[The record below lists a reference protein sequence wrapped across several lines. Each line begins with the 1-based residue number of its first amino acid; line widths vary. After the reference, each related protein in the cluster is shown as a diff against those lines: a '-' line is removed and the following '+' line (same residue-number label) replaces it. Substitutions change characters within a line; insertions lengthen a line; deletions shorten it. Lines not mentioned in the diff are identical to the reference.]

1 MSEEVKTEKK
11 TRTAAVSEKK
21 FFQGYIAGCKAG
33 KTRTE
38 IAADLGMTEDSFR
51 QREGAVRKV
60 WKPIYEEK
68 GMAYPMPKD
77 MQGKGN
83 RGEKMTW
90 EAMQDLLK
98 ENDFLA

>member
-1 MSEEVKTEKK
+1 MTEVAEKK
-11 TRTAAVSEKK
+11 HRTQAVSEKQ

-33 KTRTE
+33 KTRVE
-38 IAADLGMTEDSFR
+38 IARDLGMTEDSFR

-60 WKPIYEEK
+60 WKPIYEQN
-68 GMAYPMPKD
+68 GQVYPMPKD
-77 MQGKGN
+77 MQGKGL